1 MIDVFTLVVLTG
13 MIVLLAGIFKFRKFK
28 GYVKISEIGFGFEG
42 ES

>member
-13 MIVLLAGIFKFRKFK
+13 MIVLLAGIFKYGKFK
-28 GYVKISEIGFGFEG
+28 GYVKLFDAGFGFEG